1 MKILDT
7 SSASITEAVQ
17 LLLDGALVVLPT
29 ETVYGLSAI
38 ATDDTAVASIYTAKG
53 RPQDNPCIVH
63 VSDSMMAN
71 AYGSINTTAQLLINA
86 YWPGPLTIV
95 VPALGSSCLR
105 ARAGGDTIALR
116 APAHT
121 VMQQIIQTLEVPLA
135 APSANKSG
143 KPSPTTAAHVISD
156 YKDDDRG
163 IAAII
168 DGGLCA
174 VGVEST
180 VVDCTTDV
188 PVILRPGSI
197 TAEMIAEVLHISTV
211 QRIGDTET
219 SLRSP
224 GTKYRHYAPDTPVRL
239 IETLPRDISGEIM
252 ILSYNSNIPNTVQ
265 CKQQNIYQ
273 LFREADAEERYR
285 EIYIL
290 DSVELRADV
299 ALFNRIQKAISPTV

>member
-1 MKILDT
+1 M
-7 SSASITEAVQ
+7 SSASITEAAQ

-29 ETVYGLSAI
+29 ETVYGLAAM
-38 ATDDTAVASIYTAKG
+38 ATDDTAVASIYIAKG

-63 VSDSMMAN
+63 VTDSMMAN
-71 AYGSINTTAQLLINA
+71 TYGSINTTAQVLTDA

-95 VPALGSSCLR
+95 VPAVGSSCLR

-121 VMQQIIQTLEVPLA
+121 VMQQMIQTLGVPLA

-143 KPSPTTAAHVISD
+143 KPSPTTAAHVLSD
-156 YKDDDRG
+156 YEDDDRG

-168 DGGLCA
+168 DGGPCA
-174 VGVEST
+174 IGVEST

-197 TAEMIAEVLHISTV
+197 TAEMIAHVLDIPTI
-211 QRIGDTET
+211 QRIGDMET

-239 IETLPRDISGEIM
+239 IETLPTEISAEIL
-252 ILSYNSNIPNTVQ
+252 ILSYTSNIPHTVQ
-265 CKQQNIYQ
+265 CSQQNIYQ

-285 EIYIL
+285 EIWIL
-290 DSVELRADV
+290 DSAELRADI
-299 ALFNRIQKAISPTV
+299 ALFNRIQKAISPTI